1 VRGIGYGV
9 VAVGTFAWF
18 LPLIL
23 QRRKST
29 AAQKVNP
36 RARWGLLL
44 VGAGYAIPWQT
55 AFLAISP
62 RPWRIWVSAASFIA
76 AIALSWAAAGELGRH
91 WRIEAGLSADHE
103 LVQTGVY
110 GLVRHPIYTS
120 MLLVIVATCVVLSP
134 LYLLPVSVLLY
145 VAGTEIRVRAE
156 EALLAERFGAAFRA
170 YRERVPAYLPLP
182 RGPRHGRGSEGE
194 HDEAI

>member
-1 VRGIGYGV
+1 MRGIGYGV
-9 VAVGTFAWF
+9 VAVGTIAWF
-18 LPLIL
+18 LPLML

-29 AAQKVNP
+29 AVQKVNP

-44 VGAGYAIPWQT
+44 VGVGYGIPWQT
-55 AFLAISP
+55 ASLKVP
-62 RPWRIWVSAASFIA
+62 LQPWRVWSAVLCFVVAT
-76 AIALSWAAAGELGRH
+76 ALSWSSARALGRL

-120 MLLVIVATCVVLSP
+120 MLLVVGATCLILAP
-134 LYLLPVSVLLY
+134 LYLLPVSLLLY

-156 EALLAERFGAAFRA
+156 EALLAERFGEAFRV
-170 YRERVPAYLPLP
+170 YKERVPAYLPLWNW
-182 RGPRHGRGSEGE
+182 RGR
-194 HDEAI
+194 

>member
-9 VAVGTFAWF
+9 LAVGTIAWF

-36 RARWGLLL
+36 RARWGLL
-44 VGAGYAIPWQT
+44 VVAAGYAIPWQT
-55 AFLAISP
+55 AFWAPPP
-62 RPWRIWVSAASFIA
+62 RPWRIWVSVPCFMIA
-76 AIALSWAAAGELGRH
+76 IGLSWAAAGALGRL

-110 GLVRHPIYTS
+110 RLVRHPIYTS
-120 MLLVIVATCVVLSP
+120 MLLVVAATCLILSP
-134 LYLLPVSVLLY
+134 LYLLPVSMLLY
-145 VAGTEIRVRAE
+145 VVGTEIRVRAE
-156 EALLAERFGAAFRA
+156 EALLAERFGAAFQA
-170 YRERVPAYLPLP
+170 YRNRVPAYLPFP
-182 RGPRHGRGSEGE
+182 GGRGTGE
-194 HDEAI
+194 RTSGPGIP